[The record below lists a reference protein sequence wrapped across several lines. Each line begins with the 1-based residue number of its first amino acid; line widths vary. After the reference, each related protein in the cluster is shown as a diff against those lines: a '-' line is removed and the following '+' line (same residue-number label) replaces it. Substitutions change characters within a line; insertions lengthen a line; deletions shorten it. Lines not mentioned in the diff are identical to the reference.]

1 MTALEI
7 RQDEIGS
14 IAGLAEAHEAY
25 KARRARMM
33 GVKPPAP
40 KPVIVR
46 TIPNREHLRNCP
58 RPEHYQDAT
67 LYVAPIGPIRVR
79 DWLNIT
85 SPKET
90 APITAKRI
98 MAEICALYG
107 VAHVDLI
114 SNRRTHR
121 LVLPRQHACYRLRTE
136 TPFSLPQ
143 IGRLMGGRDHT
154 SILYSIRKFEA
165 QRDAGKLV
173 LTEPPSLAA
182 E

>member
-7 RQDEIGS
+7 TRDEIGS
-14 IAGLAEAHEAY
+14 FDLAAY

-33 GVKPPAP
+33 GFKPPAP
-40 KPVIVR
+40 KPVLVR
-46 TIPNREHLRNCP
+46 QIPNREYLRTCP

-79 DWLNIT
+79 DWLNIA

-90 APITAKRI
+90 AQTTAKRI
-98 MAEICALYG
+98 LAEICALYG
-107 VAHVDLI
+107 VSHVDLI
-114 SNRRTHR
+114 SDRRTACLTR
-121 LVLPRQHACYRLRTE
+121 PRQHACYRLRME
-136 TPFSLPQ
+136 TPLSLPQ

-154 SILYSIRKFEA
+154 TILYNYRKFEA
-165 QRDAGKLV
+165 MRDAGKLV
-173 LTEPPSLAA
+173 MVDPLPIAA